1 MAARWGL
8 WGGLAAFVVMLL
20 VPAPEGMSPAAWRTT
35 AIIVLMA
42 CWWMT
47 EALPLT
53 ATALVPFL
61 AFP

>member
-20 VPAPEGMSPAAWRTT
+20 LPAPEGMPPAAWHTT

-42 CWWMT
+42 
-47 EALPLT
+47 AGG
-53 ATALVPFL
+53 
-61 AFP
+61 